1 MTQWKTALLA
11 VGAGLLSLPVQAD
24 NNEALFELLK
34 ALHENGTIDSE
45 TYAAIKTTAEQGQR
59 AQAEPE
65 ADTARTAATDTATRE
80 LVKEEVA
87 AAERDKPKINTSGKF
102 EVTSADE
109 DFKFRVGGRL
119 LVDAA
124 VHDSDNTDL
133 GDGSELRR
141 ARLFAQGTLWRV
153 WNYKFEYDFVNS
165 GAEGIN
171 DAYLAYT
178 GFEPV
183 TIQGGHFKEPFS
195 LQNMTSSKYVNF
207 VERALPHAFAPG
219 RTIGV
224 AARSG
229 SDHWS
234 AAAGLFGDNITDSG
248 DDIDGGYGLT
258 GRLTYAPVNTGDRVV
273 HLGGALGYRETDQN
287 NEIRFRERPESH
299 VTDTRFVDTNFTF
312 DAPIDADD
320 IYRYGMEAAA
330 VYGPFAMQGEY
341 IGVAINR
348 SLAANPDLDF
358 QGYYAEATWFLTDDQ
373 LNYSGKDGAFKAVN
387 PGSIVSRG
395 GIGAWQ
401 LGVRFSSIDLNDADI
416 SGGEED
422 NLTLGLNWF
431 PNQNLRFS
439 ANYTKV
445 LDVTGGPSPND
456 EPDIFTVR
464 GQLEF

>member
-1 MTQWKTALLA
+1 MMKWKAAILA
-11 VGAGLLSLPVQAD
+11 AVLVLSMPVQAD
-24 NNEALFELLK
+24 NNEALFELLE
-34 ALHENGTIDSE
+34 ALYENGTIDAK
-45 TYAAIKTTAEQGQR
+45 TYAAIKATADRGKR
-59 AQAEPE
+59 VQAEPE
-65 ADTARTAATDTATRE
+65 PETTRSAASNTETRE
-80 LVKEEVA
+80 LIKEEIA
-87 AAERDKPKINTSGKF
+87 ATERDKPKINTKGKF

-109 DFKFRVGGRL
+109 DFKFRIGGRL

-124 VHDSDNTDL
+124 THDSDITDL
-133 GDGSELRR
+133 GDGSEVRR
-141 ARLFAQGTLWRV
+141 ARLFVQGTLWQV
-153 WNYKFEYDFVNS
+153 WNYKFEYDFTNS

-178 GFEPV
+178 GFKPV
-183 TIQGGHFKEPFS
+183 TLQGGHFKEPFS
-195 LQNMTSSKYVNF
+195 LQNLTSSKYVNF
-207 VERALPHAFAPG
+207 IERALPQAFAPG
-219 RTIGV
+219 RNIGI

-234 AAAGLFGDNITDSG
+234 AAAGLFGESITNPG

-273 HLGGALGYRETDQN
+273 HLGGALGYRKTDQN
-287 NEIRFRERPESH
+287 NQVRFRERPESH
-299 VTDTRFVDTNFTF
+299 VTDMRFVDTNFTLG
-312 DAPIDADD
+312 APIDADD
-320 IYRYGMEAAA
+320 IYRYGLEGGA

-341 IGVAINR
+341 IGVSVNR
-348 SLAANPDLDF
+348 RLATNPDLDF

-387 PGSIVSRG
+387 PGSIVGRG

-401 LGVRFSSIDLNDADI
+401 LGIRFSSIDLNDADI

-431 PNQNLRFS
+431 PNANLRFS
-439 ANYTKV
+439 ANYIKV
-445 LDVTGGPSPND
+445 LDTEGGPVPGD
-456 EPDIFTVR
+456 EPDILTVR